1 MIMKKY
7 VALLAL
13 LFILTGVSSCGSG
26 SSFEKDVRKRADYMC
41 KVQLLTA
48 KAATDEKA
56 AKDLE
61 SVKKEMDTY
70 DDEMEKKYK
79 DKKPDAKKTEK
90 AQAIMADIMAKCK

>member
-1 MIMKKY
+1 MKKFF
-7 VALLAL
+7 AFLAS
-13 LFILTGVSSCGSG
+13 LFILSGFYSCKSG

-61 SVKKEMDTY
+61 NVKKEMDAF
-70 DDEMEKKYK
+70 DEEMEKKYK
-79 DKKPDAKKTEK
+79 DEKPDAKKTEK
-90 AQAIMADIMAKCK
+90 AQAIMSDVMAKCK